1 VTGTFDLEL
10 LRKRIREGSFP
21 PESKEPS
28 PVAAV
33 AVIIN
38 PKDRGG
44 SVLLIKR
51 RERLG
56 DPWSGQIA
64 FPGGHKASGDRD
76 YFETAIREVGE
87 EVGIDLREHVLL
99 GHLPR
104 VRAHTQRIQVVPY
117 VFELKTSAM
126 VRLNEEVSEGFWA
139 PLDSL
144 EKIKSTRTEVEVE
157 GGKLRVDAYLYDGHV
172 IWGLTFR
179 IINTLLDRR

>member
-1 VTGTFDLEL
+1 MTGTFDLEL
-10 LRKRIREGSFP
+10 LKRRIRSGSFSS
-21 PESKEPS
+21 ESKETS
-28 PVAAV
+28 PVAAI
-33 AVIIN
+33 AIIVN

-44 SVLLIKR
+44 SVLLIER

-64 FPGGHKASGDRD
+64 FPGGHKAPGDRD
-76 YFETAIREVGE
+76 SLETAIREAGE
-87 EVGIDLREHVLL
+87 EVGIELREHTLL

-104 VRAHTQRIQVVPY
+104 VRAHTQRMQVVPY
-117 VFELKTSAM
+117 VFELKTSVM
-126 VRLNEEVSEGFWA
+126 VRLNEEVSESFWA

-144 EKIKSTRTEVEVE
+144 NMLKASKTDVEVE
-157 GGKLRVDAYLYDGHV
+157 EGKLSVDAYIYDGHV

>member
-1 VTGTFDLEL
+1 MLEAGV
-10 LRKRIREGSFP
+10 I
-21 PESKEPS
+21 PESKEDR

-33 AVIIN
+33 AVIVN
-38 PKDRGG
+38 PHDRGG

-51 RERLG
+51 VERLG

-64 FPGGHKASGDRD
+64 FPGGHKAPGDRD
-76 YFETAIREVGE
+76 YLETAIREAGE

-104 VRAHTQRIQVVPY
+104 VRAHTQPIHVVPY
-117 VFELKTSAM
+117 VFELKTSAL
-126 VRLNEEVSEGFWA
+126 VRLNEEVSESFWA

-144 EKIKSTRTEVEVE
+144 EKIKATKIQVEVE
-157 GGKLRVDAYLYDGHV
+157 EGRLDVDAYIYDAHV

-179 IINTLLDRR
+179 IINTLLARP